1 GNGLLKNGSVRT
13 NGRFRLGNLVENSTL
28 LRSERKKP
36 NTSKMKAGLRAG
48 RVGLGR
54 MQPLTDQFV
63 WNLTKGLD
71 FSNGRSVAP
80 LRRPILE
87 SDLSAKVGSC
97 ANPDDF
103 FSSKST
109 RAGSDFVSP

>member
-1 GNGLLKNGSVRT
+1 
-13 NGRFRLGNLVENSTL
+13 
-28 LRSERKKP
+28 
-36 NTSKMKAGLRAG
+36 MKASLRAG

-63 WNLTKGLD
+63 WNLTKGLV
-71 FSNGRSVAP
+71 FFEWAFGVP
-80 LRRPILE
+80 LRRPVLE
-87 SDLSAKVGSC
+87 SDLSAKVGSR

-109 RAGSDFVSP
+109 RAGCDFVSP